1 MKDHVFLESSCVSWA
16 TLSESIHSRWM
27 VIWFFSTSLV
37 LLFASTFLVF
47 LVATWTHF
55 PKLLSFA
62 RILPLALNTRTEK
75 PMRGGLS
82 RGCHAKLQ
90 TSRSI
95 WCACEFSMTLLA
107 GKMHGVEQPNRDLYK
122 HSIDLT
128 CLLFV
133 FNPRQIFRAWILLR
147 RDAQARKKDA
157 RDHICY
163 ISNFEP

>member
-16 TLSESIHSRWM
+16 TLSESIHSKWM

-55 PKLLSFA
+55 PTLLSFA

-107 GKMHGVEQPNRDLYK
+107 GKMHGVGQPNRDLYK

-128 CLLFV
+128 CCV
-133 FNPRQIFRAWILLR
+133 AWLCGVDEHCKTYTLSHNSC
-147 RDAQARKKDA
+147 DCK
-157 RDHICY
+157 HIRVVLKY
-163 ISNFEP
+163 